1 MAVKSKP
8 LRATAVAVT
17 AQMIAP
23 LVTMIAL
30 ASARDVIVAVVA
42 KTAAVVVIAA
52 QVVIAAVAKKIVAMV
67 AAKAVVTVAA
77 RVAATAARRLP
88 VMAVLPKLASALWAT
103 QFTSV
108 KRADLS

>member
-1 MAVKSKP
+1 MAVRSKP
-8 LRATAVAVT
+8 LLVTVVAVT

-42 KTAAVVVIAA
+42 KTAAVVAIAA
-52 QVVIAAVAKKIVAMV
+52 RVVIVAVAKIVAMV
-67 AAKAVVTVAA
+67 VAKAVVTVAA

-103 QFTSV
+103 RFTLV
-108 KRADLS
+108 KRAVLS